1 MRASHWRP
9 RWPATALLAGVLLAG
24 GAAAGHTLTG
34 PPDHNFG
41 AVPAAAPAS
50 AAVAAR
56 QGAASSHRAA
66 AAPAQIPVA
75 AIAAPTRLRIHAIAV
90 DAPVVPVGV
99 AAGGTL
105 NIPADPSVI
114 GWWAGGGSPGQP
126 AGTTVLVGH
135 VDNAATGP
143 GALFHLRDMRPGET
157 ITLQTGGRTYQYVVR
172 AMRAYAKAGLPAAA
186 IFSQH
191 VAARLAMITCGG
203 PFNPATRHYL
213 DNIIAYAVPVR
224 PAR

>member
-1 MRASHWRP
+1 MRASHWRRP

-24 GAAAGHTLTG
+24 GAAAGHARSG
-34 PPDHNFG
+34 SPDHNFG
-41 AVPAAAPAS
+41 AVPAA
-50 AAVAAR
+50 VGAR
-56 QGAASSHRAA
+56 QDAASSHRAA

-99 AAGGTL
+99 ATGGTL

-172 AMRAYAKAGLPAAA
+172 AMRAYAKAGLPAA
-186 IFSQH
+186 IFSQR
-191 VAARLAMITCGG
+191 VTARLAIVTCGG

>member
-1 MRASHWRP
+1 
-9 RWPATALLAGVLLAG
+9 VLLAG

-75 AIAAPTRLRIHAIAV
+75 AIAAPTRLRIPAIAV

-126 AGTTVLVGH
+126 TGTTVLVGH

-143 GALFHLRDMRPGET
+143 GALFHLTDLRPGET
-157 ITLQTGGRTYQYVVR
+157 VTLQAGGRTYQYVVR
-172 AMRAYAKAGLPAAA
+172 AMRAYAKAGLPAA
-186 IFSQH
+186 IFSQQ
-191 VAARLAMITCGG
+191 VAARLAIVTCGG

>member
-1 MRASHWRP
+1 MRASHWRL

-34 PPDHNFG
+34 PPDRNFG

-56 QGAASSHRAA
+56 QGAASSHRA

-126 AGTTVLVGH
+126 TGTTVLVGH
-135 VDNAATGP
+135 VDNVATGP

-172 AMRAYAKAGLPAAA
+172 AMRAYAKADLPAAA
-186 IFSQH
+186 IFSQQ
-191 VAARLAMITCGG
+191 VAARLAIVTCGG
-203 PFNPATRHYL
+203 PFNPATHHYL
-213 DNIIAYAVPVR
+213 DNIIVYAVPVR

>member
-41 AVPAAAPAS
+41 AVPVAAPAS
-50 AAVAAR
+50 AAVVAR

-99 AAGGTL
+99 ATGGTL

-172 AMRAYAKAGLPAAA
+172 AMRAYAKAGLPAA
-186 IFSQH
+186 IFSQQ
-191 VAARLAMITCGG
+191 VAARLAIITCGG

>member
-24 GAAAGHTLTG
+24 GAAAGHTLTR

-41 AVPAAAPAS
+41 AVPAAV
-50 AAVAAR
+50 AVR
-56 QGAASSHRAA
+56 QGAESSHRAA
-66 AAPAQIPVA
+66 AAPAQISVA
-75 AIAAPTRLRIHAIAV
+75 AIAAPTRLKIHAIAI

-99 AAGGTL
+99 ATGGTL

-126 AGTTVLVGH
+126 TGTTVLVGH
-135 VDNAATGP
+135 VDNVATGP

-186 IFSQH
+186 IFSQQL
-191 VAARLAMITCGG
+191 AARLAIVTCGG
-203 PFNPATRHYL
+203 PFNPATHHYL
-213 DNIIAYAVPVR
+213 DNIIVYAVPVR

>member
-9 RWPATALLAGVLLAG
+9 RWPATALLAGVLLAS
-24 GAAAGHTLTG
+24 GAAAGHTLTR

-66 AAPAQIPVA
+66 AAPAQIAVA
-75 AIAAPTRLRIHAIAV
+75 AIAAPTRLRIHAIAI

-99 AAGGTL
+99 ATGGTL
-105 NIPADPSVI
+105 NIPADPSSS
-114 GWWAGGGSPGQP
+114 AGGLAAARRCA
-126 AGTTVLVGH
+126 AGATVLVGH
-135 VDNAATGP
+135 VDTVRLARGTVP
-143 GALFHLRDMRPGET
+143 PRVMRPGAGYHAADRRPH
-157 ITLQTGGRTYQYVVR
+157 LP
-172 AMRAYAKAGLPAAA
+172 MRHA
-186 IFSQH
+186 SD
-191 VAARLAMITCGG
+191 ARLRQSRLARRRHLQ
-203 PFNPATRHYL
+203 PAGRSPAGHCHLPRPVEPGDARCL
-213 DNIIAYAVPVR
+213 DDVVVYAVPVR

>member
-1 MRASHWRP
+1 
-9 RWPATALLAGVLLAG
+9 VLLVG

-126 AGTTVLVGH
+126 TGTTVLVGH

-172 AMRAYAKAGLPAAA
+172 AMRAYAKAGLPAA
-186 IFSQH
+186 IFSQQ
-191 VAARLAMITCGG
+191 VAARLAIVTCGG

>member
-1 MRASHWRP
+1 MHKGL
-9 RWPATALLAGVLLAG
+9 PANGL
-24 GAAAGHTLTG
+24 
-34 PPDHNFG
+34 P
-41 AVPAAAPAS
+41 AVPPRTWS
-50 AAVAAR
+50 EDDT
-56 QGAASSHRAA
+56 
-66 AAPAQIPVA
+66 PVYWQ
-75 AIAAPTRLRIHAIAV
+75 TV
-90 DAPVVPVGV
+90 QPVGV
-99 AAGGTL
+99 ATGGTL

-135 VDNAATGP
+135 VDNVATGP

-186 IFSQH
+186 IFSQQ
-191 VAARLAMITCGG
+191 VAARLAIVTCGG
-203 PFNPATRHYL
+203 PFNPATHHYL
-213 DNIIAYAVPVR
+213 DNIIVYAVPVR

>member
-1 MRASHWRP
+1 MRASRWRP

-24 GAAAGHTLTG
+24 GAAAGHTLTV

-41 AVPAAAPAS
+41 AVPAVPAS
-50 AAVAAR
+50 VAVAAR
-56 QGAASSHRAA
+56 QGAAPSHRAA
-66 AAPAQIPVA
+66 AAPAQIPIA
-75 AIAAPTRLRIHAIAV
+75 AIAAPTRLRIHAITV

-99 AAGGTL
+99 ATGGTL

-126 AGTTVLVGH
+126 TGTTVLVGH
-135 VDNAATGP
+135 VDNVATGP

-157 ITLQTGGRTYQYVVR
+157 ITLQAGGRTYQYVVR
-172 AMRAYAKAGLPAAA
+172 AMRAYAKAGLPAA
-186 IFSQH
+186 IFSQQ
-191 VAARLAMITCGG
+191 VAARLAIVTCGG
-203 PFNPATRHYL
+203 PFNPATHHYL

>member
-1 MRASHWRP
+1 VRASHWRT
-9 RWPATALLAGVLLAG
+9 RWPATALLAGVLLVG

-75 AIAAPTRLRIHAIAV
+75 AIAAPIRLRIHAIAV

-99 AAGGTL
+99 ATGGTL

-126 AGTTVLVGH
+126 TGTTVLVGH

-172 AMRAYAKAGLPAAA
+172 AMRAYAKAGLPAA
-186 IFSQH
+186 IFSQQ
-191 VAARLAMITCGG
+191 VAARLAIVTCGG

>member
-1 MRASHWRP
+1 MRASHWRL

-41 AVPAAAPAS
+41 AVPVAAPAS
-50 AAVAAR
+50 AAVVAR
-56 QGAASSHRAA
+56 QGPASSHRAA

-99 AAGGTL
+99 ATGGTL

-172 AMRAYAKAGLPAAA
+172 AMRAYAKAGLPAA
-186 IFSQH
+186 IFSQQ
-191 VAARLAMITCGG
+191 VAARLAIITCGG

>member
-9 RWPATALLAGVLLAG
+9 RWPAAALLAGVLLAG
-24 GAAAGHTLTG
+24 GAAAGHALTG
-34 PPDHNFG
+34 APDHDFG
-41 AVPAAAPAS
+41 AVPAAGPVS

-56 QGAASSHRAA
+56 QGAAASHRAA
-66 AAPAQIPVA
+66 AAPAQVPVA

-135 VDNAATGP
+135 VDNVATGP
-143 GALFHLRDMRPGET
+143 GALFHLRDLRPGQT
-157 ITLQTGGRTYQYVVR
+157 ITLHTGGRTYQYVVR

-186 IFSQH
+186 IFSQQ
-191 VAARLAMITCGG
+191 VAARLAIVTCGG
-203 PFNPATRHYL
+203 PFNPATHHYL
-213 DNIIAYAVPVR
+213 DNIIVYAVPVR
-224 PAR
+224 LAR

>member
-1 MRASHWRP
+1 VRASHWRP

-24 GAAAGHTLTG
+24 GAAAGHTPG
-34 PPDHNFG
+34 PPDHDFG

-66 AAPAQIPVA
+66 AVPAQIPVA
-75 AIAAPTRLRIHAIAV
+75 AIAAPTRLRIPAIAV

-135 VDNAATGP
+135 VDNVATGP

-157 ITLQTGGRTYQYVVR
+157 ITLQTGGLTYQYVVR
-172 AMRAYAKAGLPAAA
+172 AIRAYAKAGLPAA
-186 IFSQH
+186 IFSQQ
-191 VAARLAMITCGG
+191 VAARLAIVTCGG
-203 PFNPATRHYL
+203 PFNPATHHYL